1 MILFITFVQIW
12 YNLLYINFNFYYQL
26 YIKYLIMNYKY
37 IQSKIIDKI

>member
-26 YIKYLIMNYKY
+26 YIKYLIMNYNY